1 MKIIAA
7 NFKMTHTR
15 AETKAYL
22 DKVDQFISNNNIQ
35 NKAYVF
41 PPYTALDSY
50 NYANVTVGAQNGYP
64 KESGSFTGEIGLDMM
79 KEFGINTILLGHSER
94 RHVIGESQQFI
105 AEKFNFFK
113 EQGFEICYCI
123 GEPLEEKEKG
133 FDAVMAYNESQYE
146 GIDLGYDKLIV
157 AYEPVWAI
165 GTGKTAS
172 NEDIKEIHTALREKI
187 KCPILYG
194 GSVKPHNIAEIMQIE
209 NVDGALIGTASWK
222 EEDFCSMLESVK

>member
-15 AETKAYL
+15 AETKTYL
-22 DKVDQFISNNNIQ
+22 EQVDLFMGDNGIT

-41 PPYTALDSY
+41 PPFTALDSY
-50 NYANVTVGAQNGYP
+50 AFKNITVGAQNGYP
-64 KESGSFTGEIGLDMM
+64 KENGSFTGEIGLDLL
-79 KEFGINTILLGHSER
+79 KEFGMTTILLGHSER
-94 RHVIGESQQFI
+94 RHVIGESQAFI
-105 AEKFNFFK
+105 AEKYNFFK

-133 FDAVMAYNESQYE
+133 LDAIMAYNNAQLE
-146 GIDLGYDKLIV
+146 GIDVSYEKLIV

-165 GTGKTAS
+165 GTGKTAT
-172 NEDIKEIHTALREKI
+172 NEDIREIHAELRKNI
-187 KCPILYG
+187 QKPLLYG
-194 GSVKPHNIAEIMQIE
+194 GSVKPHNIGEILQIE

-222 EEDFCSMLESVK
+222 AEDFCEMLKV